1 MGKFIRVLTIVA
13 VFVALLGS
21 HASGQQKITIRL
33 ADTAF
38 DKFSYREAVDLYQFA
53 YQKDTTNAYLIRRI
67 ADCHRNM
74 GNTEDVEVWIKKLI
88 AMDQALPEDLF
99 NLAMALKT
107 NSKYEESEA
116 VLKEFAV
123 LKPEDGRVNIQQSLL
138 DYVRFLLDDS
148 TRYVISTVPFNTKGA
163 DFGPTVYDNKIVFAS
178 TGNPDDNREL
188 KYNWDALPFLDI
200 YYADVL
206 PNNAF
211 SGPKI
216 FSSNLKTSFH
226 EGPATFDAA
235 ANRIYFNGNR
245 SSKNASSK
253 SNENNLQIYYADR
266 ENGDWVFKGG
276 FKYNDPSYNLR
287 HPSIDA
293 KGEIMFFASDMPGG
307 KGGNDIYWCRK
318 ENGEWSEPV
327 NLEYVNSEGDEVFPW
342 IAPDGVLYF
351 SSNGHGGMGGLDVWM
366 AIPDRGVY
374 TKIENMGYPLNT
386 TRDDFGIVLDEVGMN
401 GFFSSNRPGG
411 LGHDDIYQVQIL
423 WIPVQIR
430 GTVRDR
436 LNTYEIA
443 GATVSLLDES
453 GSVIETAVTKEDGEF
468 QFKAYKQRNYKLK
481 VEKPEFIGA
490 TKDVSTFNKLPNAI
504 IDVELFIEMDFSSL
518 EAPDDLDPL
527 SLENVDGDELQI
539 IQIEHVS
546 YDYDRSNINAGAA
559 IILDKIVAL
568 MKQYPNLEIII
579 ESHTDSKGSDE
590 YNLKLSKERAASAFK
605 YLTGK
610 GIDAK
615 AIEYTGFGETQLLNH
630 CEDGEEC
637 SEEEHALNRRSIVK
651 VVRRGQ
657 FKTKRSS
664 RSMFYF

>member
-1 MGKFIRVLTIVA
+1 MISALVVDGFVHPGIFKLVYAMGKFIRVLTIVA

-163 DFGPTVYDNKIVFAS
+163 DFGPTLYDNKIVFAS

-293 KGEIMFFASDMPGG
+293 KGEIMFLHPICPAV
-307 KGGNDIYWCRK
+307 KA
-318 ENGEWSEPV
+318 E
-327 NLEYVNSEGDEVFPW
+327 
-342 IAPDGVLYF
+342 
-351 SSNGHGGMGGLDVWM
+351 
-366 AIPDRGVY
+366 
-374 TKIENMGYPLNT
+374 T
-386 TRDDFGIVLDEVGMN
+386 TF
-401 GFFSSNRPGG
+401 
-411 LGHDDIYQVQIL
+411 
-423 WIPVQIR
+423 
-430 GTVRDR
+430 T
-436 LNTYEIA
+436 
-443 GATVSLLDES
+443 
-453 GSVIETAVTKEDGEF
+453 
-468 QFKAYKQRNYKLK
+468 
-481 VEKPEFIGA
+481 
-490 TKDVSTFNKLPNAI
+490 
-504 IDVELFIEMDFSSL
+504 
-518 EAPDDLDPL
+518 
-527 SLENVDGDELQI
+527 
-539 IQIEHVS
+539 
-546 YDYDRSNINAGAA
+546 GAA
-559 IILDKIVAL
+559 K
-568 MKQYPNLEIII
+568 
-579 ESHTDSKGSDE
+579 
-590 YNLKLSKERAASAFK
+590 
-605 YLTGK
+605 
-610 GIDAK
+610 
-615 AIEYTGFGETQLLNH
+615 
-630 CEDGEEC
+630 
-637 SEEEHALNRRSIVK
+637 
-651 VVRRGQ
+651 
-657 FKTKRSS
+657 KTANGANP
-664 RSMFYF
+664 